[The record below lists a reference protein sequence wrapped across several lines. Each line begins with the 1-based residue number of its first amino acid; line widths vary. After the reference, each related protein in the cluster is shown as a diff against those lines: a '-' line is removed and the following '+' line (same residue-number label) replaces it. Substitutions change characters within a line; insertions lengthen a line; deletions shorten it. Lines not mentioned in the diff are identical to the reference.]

1 MDTATPWLRIQDAAS
16 YARCGRKLLYR
27 KIAAG
32 RLRAARVGGRRELR
46 LRREWLDAWLE
57 ATARVV
63 EQPTGRPR
71 LLFDRNAA

>member
-27 KIAAG
+27 EIAAG

-57 ATARVV
+57 ATVRVV

-71 LLFDRNAA
+71 LLFDRKAA